1 MKYIMKGD
9 TLFERYLDRANDVP
23 LPSDEDDYNDYLEK
37 LDPLAKDYIDE
48 F

>member
-1 MKYIMKGD
+1 MKGD
-9 TLFERYLDRANDVP
+9 RPIDRYLGRANDVP
-23 LPSDEDDYNDYLEK
+23 LPSDEDDYDDYLEK